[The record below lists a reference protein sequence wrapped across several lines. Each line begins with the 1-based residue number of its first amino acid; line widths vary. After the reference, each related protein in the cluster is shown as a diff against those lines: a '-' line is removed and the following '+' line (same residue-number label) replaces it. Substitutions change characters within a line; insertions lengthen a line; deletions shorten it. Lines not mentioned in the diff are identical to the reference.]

1 MEKIGLCGW
10 QLLTREIIAIFILDD
25 ELFFQ
30 GVVDDCL
37 HGSIACISAYGSK
50 IRINVDSPCAIL
62 WPWELSTPFYVFPC
76 FLWSS
81 WFFLFRLL
89 IKWFNLLDIIS
100 KRFRIID

>member
-10 QLLTREIIAIFILDD
+10 QILTWEIITIFILDD
-25 ELFFQ
+25 ELFFN
-30 GVVDDCL
+30 GVVDDGL
-37 HGSIACISAYGSK
+37 HGPIAFISAYCSK
-50 IRINVDSPCAIL
+50 IRINVDPPCAIL
-62 WPWELSTPFYVFPC
+62 WPRKLSKPFYVFPC

-100 KRFRIID
+100 KRFCIID